1 MTRHAH
7 LVSAAALVVLASG
20 PLAQTGVPEIPYH
33 AAPSFALRMPA
44 DIHLGE
50 AAGVATNSAGHLF
63 VYTRT
68 GNPTA
73 ALGSSR
79 VSTRGGAR
87 LVEFDRSG
95 AFIGEIGQGVYG
107 FLFAHA
113 VRVDAQDNIWV
124 VDEASNQVI
133 KFSPEGR
140 VLMVMGRKPE
150 AVTVRLPPSAP
161 SAPGGGGGGRGAGA
175 APGSGG
181 AGDQFIRPSDVAWD
195 AEGNIFVAD
204 GHGAN
209 ARVAKFDK
217 NGRFLLSFGSRG
229 SEPGQF
235 NTPHSIATDAKGNVY
250 VADQGNK
257 RVQVFDNSDTCKPP

>member
-1 MTRHAH
+1 MTRHVH
-7 LVSAAALVVLASG
+7 LVSPAAFLVLASG
-20 PLAQTGVPEIPYH
+20 LLAQTGVPEIPYH

-79 VSTRGGAR
+79 VFTHGGAR
-87 LVEFDRSG
+87 LFEFDRSG
-95 AFIGEIGQGVYG
+95 AFIREIGQGVYG

-113 VRVDAQDNIWV
+113 VRVDARDNIWV

-140 VLMVMGRKPE
+140 VLMVMGRKAE
-150 AVTVRLPPSAP
+150 AITVRPPPAAAP
-161 SAPGGGGGGRGAGA
+161 AAGAGGAGGRGGGGAGGRGGGA
-175 APGSGG
+175 PPGSGG
-181 AGDQFIRPSDVAWD
+181 AGHQFNRPS
-195 AEGNIFVAD
+195 
-204 GHGAN
+204 
-209 ARVAKFDK
+209 
-217 NGRFLLSFGSRG
+217 
-229 SEPGQF
+229 
-235 NTPHSIATDAKGNVY
+235 
-250 VADQGNK
+250 
-257 RVQVFDNSDTCKPP
+257 